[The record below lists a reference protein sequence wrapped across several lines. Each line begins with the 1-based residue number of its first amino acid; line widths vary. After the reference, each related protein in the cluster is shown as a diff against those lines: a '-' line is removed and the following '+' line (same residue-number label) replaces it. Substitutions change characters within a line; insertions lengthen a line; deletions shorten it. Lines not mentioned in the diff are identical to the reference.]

1 MSKFVKRL
9 ISRDISGRLDGVNDA
24 MVANIVGMTGNEN
37 YSVRKSRCEKRA

>member
-24 MVANIVGMTGNEN
+24 MVANIIGMTGNEN
-37 YSVRKSRCEKRA
+37 VKRCVRRA